1 MVYGGGGHS
10 ESRLTQRVSCLQHE
24 ALDDPVEDDTIVVA
38 IAGVCG
44 PVLHSLGTLL
54 REKLNMYV
62 PSCAVDDSCPG

>member
-1 MVYGGGGHS
+1 MMVGGS
-10 ESRLTQRVSCLQHE
+10 SYRESRLTERVSCLQHE
-24 ALDDPVEDDTIVVA
+24 ALDNSVEDDAIVVA

-54 REKLNMYV
+54 WEKLNMYV